1 MLSLC
6 VIQLKAMQHQDKD
19 TGRYPSSSKTETSDS
34 SVYIEATH
42 EEDTQ
47 LAIDFDNVEDILDFS
62 VRPLSEAPNRKQRP
76 KQRKKITATE
86 PVKLLELKPK
96 IDNFNGD
103 EQNSEMGH
111 EVELKSIRRFQ
122 CIYCG
127 SKFIRSTHL
136 QRHLRIHTGDK
147 PYACHICRR
156 RFSRSD
162 YKAAHVLSHRREKT
176 HRCYVCG
183 QAYHDLTTF
192 TNHCYSHDDSEYIR
206 IAMRKEPEIVI
217 GEDPVLPTTFKE
229 EMEEIYCIPIEKV
242 DNSTTEECI
251 ECVENPLYLHH
262 PITPIKNNTIIEG
275 TSLSSSSGSN
285 YSSVVS

>member
-1 MLSLC
+1 MPSLC
-6 VIQLKAMQHQDKD
+6 IMQLEAMQSQDTERSP
-19 TGRYPSSSKTETSDS
+19 TGRESGTGDS
-34 SVYIEATH
+34 CAYIEACDVAN
-42 EEDTQ
+42 EPSV
-47 LAIDFDNVEDILDFS
+47 IDFGNVEDILDFS
-62 VRPLSEAPNRKQRP
+62 VHPLSEAPNRKQRP
-76 KQRKKITATE
+76 KQHKKKIATE
-86 PVKLLELKPK
+86 PVKLLELMPK
-96 IDNFNGD
+96 IDSFNGD

-111 EVELKSIRRFQ
+111 EAELKSKRRFQ

-147 PYACHICRR
+147 PYVCHICRR

-183 QAYHDLTTF
+183 KAYHDLTTF

-206 IAMRKEPEIVI
+206 IAMRKEPEIVT

-262 PITPIKNNTIIEG
+262 PIIAIKI
-275 TSLSSSSGSN
+275 
-285 YSSVVS
+285 YYK